1 MSLTDQGRRTLEASN
16 REDQRSAA
24 MLTTADCAHALGV
37 SLQFIRGEIHEGRLK
52 ARVSK
57 PPGRQRAKYR
67 IDAADFDAYRQA
79 HWPKSA

>member
-1 MSLTDQGRRTLEASN
+1 MTDIAHKALAASD
-16 REDQRSAA
+16 REEQRSAV

-37 SLQFIRGEIHEGRLK
+37 SQQFIRGEIHEGRLR

-67 IDAADFDAYRQA
+67 VDADDFEAYRQV
-79 HWPKSA
+79 HWPKRESA